1 MGKCRSLSEEEYLA
15 LSREERKE
23 YRKTLPIN
31 EGKADFYKSA
41 ILIEGD
47 VDEYMKSIG
56 SISLEDFQKNISN
69 KYGI

>member
-1 MGKCRSLSEEEYLA
+1 MRRKLSEAEYLS

-23 YRKTLPIN
+23 YRKTLPLN
-31 EGKADFYKSA
+31 EGNTDIYKSA

-47 VDEYMKSIG
+47 IYEYMKSIG
-56 SISLEDFQKNISN
+56 SISWEDFQKKISE